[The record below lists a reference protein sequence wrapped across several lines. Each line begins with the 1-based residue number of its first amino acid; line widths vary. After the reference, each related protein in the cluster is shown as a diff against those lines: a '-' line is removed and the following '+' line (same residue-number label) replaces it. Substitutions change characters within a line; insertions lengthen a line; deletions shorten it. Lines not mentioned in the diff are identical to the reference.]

1 MNIKV
6 FIHHNNGI
14 DALETSSK
22 KELFDIVKHYKTLAD
37 SLSPGCFGLNV
48 NRMQSTVEI
57 NIKTDQSNKHALT
70 LYDCATSLDSLVDF
84 DAIAA
89 MF

>member
-1 MNIKV
+1 MNIKI

-14 DALETSSK
+14 DALETTSK
-22 KELFDIVKHYKTLAD
+22 EELFNVVKHYKKQAD
-37 SLSPGCFGLNV
+37 FSNSGCFSLSV
-48 NRMQSTVEI
+48 NMKQSTVDI
-57 NIKTDQSNKHALT
+57 NIKTDQSNKPALT
-70 LYDCATSLDSLVDF
+70 LYDCATLLDSLVNF